1 MIFNWFSFYSPCRL
15 RNETLWQFFC
25 EESHVFLFL
34 CVEVD
39 GYDETVETQDL
50 SEDKDQDHAHVQSG
64 NDQRYI

>member
-1 MIFNWFSFYSPCRL
+1 MF
-15 RNETLWQFFC
+15 
-25 EESHVFLFL
+25 FLFL